1 MCFWPTV
8 FVTVAKLFVWRG
20 HLCWH
25 FSSTFQ
31 LYHLTFNA
39 IVFKS
44 EDVTSGTLFLSEE
57 KTVLRKYHVN
67 FYRRWPEQSVSQ
79 QIIWCVCVQWLRS
92 VTVLMIGDG
101 YLCLSDPQ
109 LPFLLPG
116 DECPPMMGNPGR
128 LPTRGPLR
136 KPECSHTQTHLYWR
150 KQLAAVTAGLM
161 RIWRAYERVQ
171 KSLNPAGVSTH
182 QSIDT
187 AIIICY
193 CDKGHTG
200 SDKPCVLA

>member
-79 QIIWCVCVQWLRS
+79 QIIWCVCVCSGCGLSRCWWS
-92 VTVLMIGDG
+92 VMGIYACLTHSFPSSFLGMSVLLWWEIQVA
-101 YLCLSDPQ
+101 CLLGAPYANLNVATHKHICTGANSW
-109 LPFLLPG
+109 
-116 DECPPMMGNPGR
+116 R
-128 LPTRGPLR
+128 L
-136 KPECSHTQTHLYWR
+136 
-150 KQLAAVTAGLM
+150 
-161 RIWRAYERVQ
+161 
-171 KSLNPAGVSTH
+171 
-182 QSIDT
+182 
-187 AIIICY
+187 
-193 CDKGHTG
+193 
-200 SDKPCVLA
+200 